1 MALFTA
7 AELKQAQSLPL
18 EAKIVKT
25 ELRIREFYDHFNGDV
40 YVSFSGGKDSTVL
53 LDIVRSLYP
62 DVPAVFFDT
71 GLEYPELKEFVK
83 TFENVEI
90 RRPNRS
96 FRQVIEEFGYP
107 IISKKIAGYIY
118 TAKRNPNS
126 VRAKTL
132 RGEIP
137 TKTFG
142 FGDGK
147 WAYLVDAPF
156 NISDY
161 CCDVM
166 KKQPAH
172 KYQKDTG
179 RYPIIGTLAEES
191 ISRRNIWLQQ
201 GCNAFNTTEPI
212 SRPLSF
218 WTEQDILQYIKEKN
232 LPYASVYGEIK
243 TNRKGKLETTGEDRT
258 GCIFCAFGCHMEKEP
273 NRFQLLKKTHP
284 QLWNYCMK
292 PWDEG
297 GLGMEEVLKYINIK
311 TE

>member
-1 MALFTA
+1 MNLFTA
-7 AELKQAQSLPL
+7 TDLKQFQSLPL

-25 ELRIREFYDHFNGDV
+25 ELRIKEFYDHFNGEV

-53 LDIVRSLYP
+53 LNIARSLYP
-62 DVPAVFFDT
+62 DIPAVFFDT
-71 GLEYPELKEFVK
+71 GLEYPELREFVK
-83 TFENVEI
+83 TFDNVEF
-90 RRPNRS
+90 RRPNRT

-107 IISKKIAGYIY
+107 LISKRVAACIY

-126 VRAKTL
+126 VRAQTL

-137 TKTFG
+137 TKAFG

-156 NISDY
+156 SISDY
-161 CCDVM
+161 CCEVM

-172 KYQKDTG
+172 KYERETG
-179 RYPIIGTLAEES
+179 RHPIIGTLAEES
-191 ISRRNIWLQQ
+191 INRRNIWLKE
-201 GCNAFNTTEPI
+201 GCNAFNTNEPI

-218 WTEQDILQYIKEKN
+218 WTEQDILKYIKENN
-232 LPYASVYGEIK
+232 LPYAPVYGEIK
-243 TNRKGKLETTGEDRT
+243 KNRKGKLETTGEDRT

-284 QLWNYCMK
+284 KLWEYCMK

-297 GLGMEEVLKYINIK
+297 GLGMKEVLEYANIK